1 MAHTNSQKGNY
12 MSDESQII
20 EQASEESIQPL
31 DSASEESAEQPS
43 SSVDSQLQEAVEDAL
58 ANGAS
63 KQEVQNL
70 IKEFQLKVNGKIVN
84 KKIDLSDE
92 NNLKNELQ
100 LAAAARQSMQEA
112 ANLKKLYESEVS
124 RLKQDPFSVLAEL
137 GLDPDQ
143 LAEMRIQQRIEEMKK
158 SPEQVEREKIQAELQ
173 AAREEAN
180 KLKAERD
187 AEQFEKLKEQAA
199 AQIETEIEQ
208 ALDSH
213 KTLPKSRHI
222 VKRIADSM
230 LWAINNGFDDVT
242 AEDVMPLV
250 EKEWRDEMSRL
261 MDDSP
266 EDILEQLIGQRN
278 IERLRAK
285 RLNAMSTSNAKTAAS
300 VKPTAGSVQK
310 QEEQKREKIK
320 QREFFRSLGKR

>member
-1 MAHTNSQKGNY
+1 V
-12 MSDESQII
+12 
-20 EQASEESIQPL
+20 SEESSQENSPESQESIQ
-31 DSASEESAEQPS
+31 ESQP
-43 SSVDSQLQEAVEDAL
+43 VGGQEALQEVVEDAI
-58 ANGAS
+58 ASGAS
-63 KQEVQNL
+63 EKEVKNL
-70 IKEFQLKVNGKIVN
+70 IKEFQLKVNGKMVS

-92 NNLKNELQ
+92 NALRNELQ
-100 LAAAARQSMQEA
+100 LSAAARNAMQES
-112 ANLKKLYESEVS
+112 ANLKKLYESEVN
-124 RLKQDPFSVLAEL
+124 RLRQDPFSVLAEM

-158 SPEQVEREKIQAELQ
+158 SPEQLEREKIQAELQ

-180 KLKAERD
+180 KLKAERES
-187 AEQFEKLKEQAA
+187 EQFEKLKEQAA

-208 ALDSH
+208 ALDAH

-230 LWAINNGFDDVT
+230 LWAMGNGFDEVT

-250 EKEWRDEMSRL
+250 EKEWREEMGRL

-266 EDILEQLIGQRN
+266 EDVLEQLIGQRN

-285 RLNAMSTSNAKTAAS
+285 RLNAMSTSNAKTANS
-300 VKPTAGSVQK
+300 IKPTAGSVQK

-320 QREFFRSLGKR
+320 QRDFFKSLGKKK

>member
-1 MAHTNSQKGNY
+1 
-12 MSDESQII
+12 MSDELQASSEAQEQISPEII
-20 EQASEESIQPL
+20 EGA
-31 DSASEESAEQPS
+31 AEQAAPAQAA
-43 SSVDSQLQEAVEDAL
+43 DQQLQEAVEDAI

-63 KQEVQNL
+63 EKEVKNL
-70 IKEFQLKVNGKIVN
+70 IKEFQLKVNGKVIN

-92 NNLKNELQ
+92 NALKNELQ
-100 LAAAARQSMQEA
+100 LSAAARQAMQEA

-158 SPEQVEREKIQAELQ
+158 SPEQIERERIQAELQ

-180 KLKAERD
+180 RLKAERE
-187 AEQFEKLKEQAA
+187 AEQFEKLKDQAA

-230 LWAINNGFDDVT
+230 LWAINNGYDDVT

-250 EKEWRDEMSRL
+250 EKEWREEMSRL

-266 EDILEQLIGQRN
+266 EDVLEQLIGQRN

-285 RLNAMSTSNAKTAAS
+285 RLNAMATTKTANS
-300 VKPTAGSVQK
+300 VKPTAASVQK
-310 QEEQKREKIK
+310 QEDKPREKIK
-320 QREFFRSLGKR
+320 QRDFFKALGKKK

>member
-1 MAHTNSQKGNY
+1 
-12 MSDESQII
+12 MSEQV
-20 EQASEESIQPL
+20 QASTEAQEQIPSEVIETSSEQQV
-31 DSASEESAEQPS
+31 SSEASPDEA
-43 SSVDSQLQEAVEDAL
+43 LQGAVEDAI
-58 ANGAS
+58 ASGAS
-63 KQEVQNL
+63 EKEIKNL

-84 KKIDLSDE
+84 KRIDLSDE
-92 NNLKNELQ
+92 NALKNELQ
-100 LAAAARQSMQEA
+100 LSAAARQAMQEA

-173 AAREEAN
+173 AAREEARR
-180 KLKAERD
+180 LKEERD
-187 AEQFEKLKEQAA
+187 SEQFEKLKDQAA

-213 KTLPKSRHI
+213 KSLPKSRHI

-230 LWAINNGFDDVT
+230 LWAINNGFEDVT
-242 AEDVMPLV
+242 AEAVMPLV

-285 RLNAMSTSNAKTAAS
+285 RLNVMNTSNTKTAAS

-310 QEEQKREKIK
+310 QEEVKREKIK
-320 QREFFRSLGKR
+320 QRDFFKSLGKK

>member
-1 MAHTNSQKGNY
+1 MSEENS
-12 MSDESQII
+12 SPEV
-20 EQASEESIQPL
+20 SEESSPESPSESQEIPQEAQP
-31 DSASEESAEQPS
+31 AGQEA
-43 SSVDSQLQEAVEDAL
+43 LQEVVEDAI
-58 ANGAS
+58 ASGAS
-63 KQEVQNL
+63 EKEVKNL
-70 IKEFQLKVNGKIVN
+70 IKEFQLKVNGKMVN
-84 KKIDLSDE
+84 KRIDLSDE
-92 NNLKNELQ
+92 NAVRNELQ
-100 LAAAARQSMQEA
+100 LSAAARNAMQES
-112 ANLKKLYESEVS
+112 ANLKKLYESEVN
-124 RLKQDPFSVLAEL
+124 RLRQDPFSVLAEM

-158 SPEQVEREKIQAELQ
+158 SPEQLEREKIQAELQ

-180 KLKAERD
+180 KLKAERES
-187 AEQFEKLKEQAA
+187 EQFEKLKEQAA

-230 LWAINNGFDDVT
+230 LWAMGNGFDEVT

-250 EKEWRDEMSRL
+250 EKEWREEMGRL

-266 EDILEQLIGQRN
+266 EDVLEQLIGQRN

-285 RLNAMSTSNAKTAAS
+285 RLNAMSTSNAKTANS
-300 VKPTAGSVQK
+300 IKPTANSVQK

-320 QREFFRSLGKR
+320 QRDFFKSLGKKK

>member
-1 MAHTNSQKGNY
+1 
-12 MSDESQII
+12 MSEQI
-20 EQASEESIQPL
+20 QASAEAQEQIPSEVIENSSEQT
-31 DSASEESAEQPS
+31 SSEASPNEA
-43 SSVDSQLQEAVEDAL
+43 LQGAVEDAI
-58 ANGAS
+58 ASGAS
-63 KQEVQNL
+63 EKEIKNL

-84 KKIDLSDE
+84 KTIDLSDE
-92 NNLKNELQ
+92 NALRNELQ
-100 LAAAARQSMQEA
+100 LSAAARQAMQEA

-173 AAREEAN
+173 AAREEARR
-180 KLKAERD
+180 LKEERD
-187 AEQFEKLKEQAA
+187 SEQFEKLKDQAA
-199 AQIETEIEQ
+199 VQIETEIEQ

-213 KTLPKSRHI
+213 KSLPKSRHI

-230 LWAINNGFDDVT
+230 LWAINNGFEDVT

-261 MDDSP
+261 MDDSS

-278 IERLRAK
+278 IDRLRAK
-285 RLNAMSTSNAKTAAS
+285 RLNVMNISNAKTAAS

-310 QEEQKREKIK
+310 QEEVKREKIK
-320 QREFFRSLGKR
+320 QRDFFKQLGRKSK

>member
-1 MAHTNSQKGNY
+1 
-12 MSDESQII
+12 MSDESLSQETSQEQVNPEISDAASS
-20 EQASEESIQPL
+20 EQAQASES
-31 DSASEESAEQPS
+31 SADQ
-43 SSVDSQLQEAVEDAL
+43 QLQDAVETAL

-63 KQEVQNL
+63 EKEVKNL
-70 IKEFQLKVNGKIVN
+70 IREFQLKVNGKVIN

-143 LAEMRIQQRIEEMKK
+143 LAEMRIQQRIEQMKK
-158 SPEQVEREKIQAELQ
+158 SPEQLEREKIQAELQ
-173 AAREEAN
+173 AAREETN
-180 KLKAERD
+180 RLKAERE
-187 AEQFEKLKEQAA
+187 AEQFEKLKDQAA

-208 ALDSH
+208 ALDAH
-213 KTLPKSRHI
+213 KSLPKSRHI

-285 RLNAMSTSNAKTAAS
+285 RLNAMNTSNAKNAAS
-300 VKPTAGSVQK
+300 IKSTAGSVQK
-310 QEEQKREKIK
+310 QEEVKREKIK
-320 QREFFRSLGKR
+320 QRDFFRNLGRK

>member
-1 MAHTNSQKGNY
+1 
-12 MSDESQII
+12 MSDELQASAEAAEQINPEI
-20 EQASEESIQPL
+20 AEGAESEQAQASES
-31 DSASEESAEQPS
+31 SADQ
-43 SSVDSQLQEAVEDAL
+43 QLQDAVETAL

-63 KQEVQNL
+63 EKEVKNL
-70 IKEFQLKVNGKIVN
+70 IREFQLKVNGKVIN

-173 AAREEAN
+173 AAREEARR
-180 KLKAERD
+180 LKEERD
-187 AEQFEKLKEQAA
+187 AEQFEKLKDQAA

-208 ALDSH
+208 ALDAH
-213 KTLPKSRHI
+213 KSLPKSRHI

-285 RLNAMSTSNAKTAAS
+285 RLNAMNTSNAKNAASIKSTAAS
-300 VKPTAGSVQK
+300 IQK
-310 QEEQKREKIK
+310 QDDVKREKIK
-320 QREFFRSLGKR
+320 QRDFFRNLGRK

>member
-1 MAHTNSQKGNY
+1 
-12 MSDESQII
+12 MSDEV
-20 EQASEESIQPL
+20 QAS
-31 DSASEESAEQPS
+31 SEATEQISPDVIEGVAEQISGAAPEQ
-43 SSVDSQLQEAVEDAL
+43 QLQEAVEDAI
-58 ANGAS
+58 ASGAS
-63 KQEVQNL
+63 EKEVKSL
-70 IKEFQLKVNGKIVN
+70 IREYQLKVNGKMIN

-92 NNLKNELQ
+92 NSLKNELQ
-100 LAAAARQSMQEA
+100 LAAAARQSMQES
-112 ANLKKLYESEVS
+112 ANLKKLYESEVT
-124 RLKQDPFSVLAEL
+124 RLRQDPFSVLAEL

-173 AAREEAN
+173 AAREESR
-180 KLKAERD
+180 KLKEERD
-187 AEQFEKLKEQAA
+187 AEQFEKLKDQAA
-199 AQIETEIEQ
+199 VQIETEIEQ

-230 LWAINNGFDDVT
+230 LWAINNGYDSVT

-266 EDILEQLIGQRN
+266 EDVLEQLIGQRN

-285 RLNAMSTSNAKTAAS
+285 RLNVLATSNAKTANS

-310 QEEQKREKIK
+310 QDDKPREKIK
-320 QREFFRSLGKR
+320 QRDFFRSIGKKK

>member
-1 MAHTNSQKGNY
+1 MSEENS
-12 MSDESQII
+12 SPEV
-20 EQASEESIQPL
+20 SEESSPESSQEVQESSEQAQP
-31 DSASEESAEQPS
+31 AGEAA
-43 SSVDSQLQEAVEDAL
+43 LQEAVEDAI
-58 ANGAS
+58 ASGAS
-63 KQEVQNL
+63 EKEVKNL
-70 IKEFQLKVNGKIVN
+70 IKEFQLKVNGKVIN

-92 NNLKNELQ
+92 NALRNELQ
-100 LAAAARQSMQEA
+100 LSAAARNAMQES
-112 ANLKKLYESEVS
+112 ANLKKLYESEVN
-124 RLKQDPFSVLAEL
+124 RLRQDPFSVLAEL

-158 SPEQVEREKIQAELQ
+158 SPEQLEREKIQAELQ

-180 KLKAERD
+180 KLKAERES
-187 AEQFEKLKEQAA
+187 EQFEKLKEQAA
-199 AQIETEIEQ
+199 AQIETEIEH
-208 ALDSH
+208 ALDAH

-230 LWAINNGFDDVT
+230 LWAMGNGFDDVT

-250 EKEWRDEMSRL
+250 EKEWREEMGRL

-266 EDILEQLIGQRN
+266 EDVLEQLIGQRN

-285 RLNAMSTSNAKTAAS
+285 RLNAMSASNAKTANS
-300 VKPTAGSVQK
+300 IKPTAGSVQK

-320 QREFFRSLGKR
+320 QRDFFKSLGKKK

>member
-1 MAHTNSQKGNY
+1 
-12 MSDESQII
+12 MSSEVQASSEATEQVSPEII
-20 EQASEESIQPL
+20 EGATEDSGIAVQASSNS
-31 DSASEESAEQPS
+31 D
-43 SSVDSQLQEAVEDAL
+43 LQEAVEDAI

-63 KQEVQNL
+63 EKEVKNL

-92 NNLKNELQ
+92 NNLRNELQ

-173 AAREEAN
+173 AAREESRR
-180 KLKAERD
+180 LKEERE
-187 AEQFEKLKEQAA
+187 AEQFEKLKDQAA
-199 AQIETEIEQ
+199 VQIETEIEQ

-230 LWAINNGFDDVT
+230 LWAINNGFEDVT

-261 MDDSP
+261 MDDSS

-278 IERLRAK
+278 IDRLRAK
-285 RLNAMSTSNAKTAAS
+285 RLNVMNTSNAKTASS
-300 VKPTAGSVQK
+300 VKPTAASVQK
-310 QEEQKREKIK
+310 QEEVKREKIK
-320 QREFFRSLGKR
+320 QRDFFKQLGRKSK

>member
-1 MAHTNSQKGNY
+1 
-12 MSDESQII
+12 MSDEVSV
-20 EQASEESIQPL
+20 SEEVSQEVGSPEVSDQISAGSEG
-31 DSASEESAEQPS
+31 SASEA
-43 SSVDSQLQEAVEDAL
+43 DLQNAVEDAI
-58 ANGAS
+58 ASGAS
-63 KQEVQNL
+63 KKEVQNL
-70 IKEFQLKVNGKIVN
+70 IKEFQLKVNGKVIN
-84 KKIDLSDE
+84 KQIDLSDE
-92 NNLKNELQ
+92 NNLRNELQ

-112 ANLKKLYESEVS
+112 ANLKKLYEKEVG
-124 RLKQDPFSVLAEL
+124 RLKQNPWEVLQEL
-137 GLDPDQ
+137 GLDPDE
-143 LAEMRIQQRIEEMKK
+143 LAELRIQQRIEEMKK
-158 SPEQVEREKIQAELQ
+158 SPEQLERERIQVELQ
-173 AAREEAN
+173 AAREEARR
-180 KLKAERD
+180 LKEERD
-187 AEQFEKLKEQAA
+187 ATQFEQLKEQAA
-199 AQIETEIEQ
+199 AQIEVEIEQ

-285 RLNAMSTSNAKTAAS
+285 RLNAMNTSNAKTAAS
-300 VKPTAGSVQK
+300 IKSTSASVQK
-310 QEEQKREKIK
+310 KNEAPKEKIK
-320 QREFFRSLGKR
+320 QRDFFRNLGRK

>member
-1 MAHTNSQKGNY
+1 MSEENS
-12 MSDESQII
+12 SPE
-20 EQASEESIQPL
+20 ASEESSPEM
-31 DSASEESAEQPS
+31 SESQESFQEAQPS
-43 SSVDSQLQEAVEDAL
+43 GEVALQEAVEDAI
-58 ANGAS
+58 ASGAS
-63 KQEVQNL
+63 EKEVKNL
-70 IKEFQLKVNGKIVN
+70 IKEFQLKVNGKVIN

-92 NNLKNELQ
+92 NALRNELQ
-100 LAAAARQSMQEA
+100 LSAAARNAMQES

-158 SPEQVEREKIQAELQ
+158 SPEQLEREKIQAELQ

-180 KLKAERD
+180 KLRAEREAD
-187 AEQFEKLKEQAA
+187 EFEKLKDQAA

-230 LWAINNGFDDVT
+230 LWAMNNGFEDVS

-250 EKEWRDEMSRL
+250 EREWRDEMSRL

-266 EDILEQLIGQRN
+266 EDVLEQLIGQRN

-285 RLNAMSTSNAKTAAS
+285 RLNAMNSSNAKTAAS
-300 VKPTAGSVQK
+300 IKSTAASVQK
-310 QEEQKREKIK
+310 QEDQKREKIK
-320 QREFFRSLGKR
+320 QREFFRKLGRK

>member
-1 MAHTNSQKGNY
+1 
-12 MSDESQII
+12 MSSEVQASSEATEQVSPEII
-20 EQASEESIQPL
+20 EGATEDSGIEAQASSNS
-31 DSASEESAEQPS
+31 D
-43 SSVDSQLQEAVEDAL
+43 LQEAVEDAI

-63 KQEVQNL
+63 EKEVKNL

-92 NNLKNELQ
+92 NNLRNELQ

-173 AAREEAN
+173 AAREESRR
-180 KLKAERD
+180 LKEERE
-187 AEQFEKLKEQAA
+187 AEQFEKLKDQAA
-199 AQIETEIEQ
+199 VQIETEIEQ

-230 LWAINNGFDDVT
+230 LWAINNGFEDVT

-261 MDDSP
+261 MDDSS

-278 IERLRAK
+278 IDRLRAK
-285 RLNAMSTSNAKTAAS
+285 RLNVMNTSNAKTASS
-300 VKPTAGSVQK
+300 VKPTAASVQK
-310 QEEQKREKIK
+310 QEEVKREKIK
-320 QREFFRSLGKR
+320 QRDFFKALGRKK

>member
-1 MAHTNSQKGNY
+1 
-12 MSDESQII
+12 MSDELQASAEAAEQISPEII
-20 EQASEESIQPL
+20 EGAADQSEAPAQA
-31 DSASEESAEQPS
+31 AEQ
-43 SSVDSQLQEAVEDAL
+43 QLQDAVETAL

-63 KQEVQNL
+63 EKEVKNL
-70 IKEFQLKVNGKIVN
+70 IKEFQLKVNGKVIN

-92 NNLKNELQ
+92 AALKNELQ
-100 LAAAARQSMQEA
+100 LSAAARQAMQEA

-158 SPEQVEREKIQAELQ
+158 SPEQLERERIQAELQ

-180 KLKAERD
+180 RLKAERE
-187 AEQFEKLKEQAA
+187 AEQFEKLKDQAA

-230 LWAINNGFDDVT
+230 LWAMSNGYDDVT

-250 EKEWRDEMSRL
+250 EKEWREEMSRL

-266 EDILEQLIGQRN
+266 EDVLEQLIGQRN

-285 RLNAMSTSNAKTAAS
+285 RLNAMATTKTASS
-300 VKPTAGSVQK
+300 VKPTAASVQK
-310 QEEQKREKIK
+310 QEDKPKQKMK
-320 QREFFRSLGKR
+320 QRDFFRQLGRK

>member
-1 MAHTNSQKGNY
+1 MSEENS
-12 MSDESQII
+12 SPEV
-20 EQASEESIQPL
+20 SEESSQEGSSESQESVQESQPVGGQE
-31 DSASEESAEQPS
+31 A
-43 SSVDSQLQEAVEDAL
+43 LQEVVEDAI
-58 ANGAS
+58 ASGAS
-63 KQEVQNL
+63 EKEVKNL
-70 IKEFQLKVNGKIVN
+70 IKEFQLKVNGKMVS

-92 NNLKNELQ
+92 NALRNELQ
-100 LAAAARQSMQEA
+100 LSAAARNAMQES
-112 ANLKKLYESEVS
+112 ANLKKLYESEVN
-124 RLKQDPFSVLAEL
+124 RLRQDPFSVLAEM

-158 SPEQVEREKIQAELQ
+158 SPEQLEREKIQAELQ

-180 KLKAERD
+180 KLKAERES
-187 AEQFEKLKEQAA
+187 EQFEKLKEQAA

-208 ALDSH
+208 ALDAH

-230 LWAINNGFDDVT
+230 LWAMGNGFDEVT

-250 EKEWRDEMSRL
+250 EKEWREEMGRL

-266 EDILEQLIGQRN
+266 EDVLEQLIGQRN

-285 RLNAMSTSNAKTAAS
+285 RLNAMSTSNAKTANS
-300 VKPTAGSVQK
+300 IKPTAGSVQK

-320 QREFFRSLGKR
+320 QRDFFKSLGKKK

>member
-1 MAHTNSQKGNY
+1 MSEQVASQ
-12 MSDESQII
+12 EAIQEQPEAII
-20 EQASEESIQPL
+20 N
-31 DSASEESAEQPS
+31 DSAQEAESGS
-43 SSVDSQLQEAVEDAL
+43 SGQTQLQEAVEDAI

-63 KQEVQNL
+63 EKEVKNL

-92 NNLKNELQ
+92 NAVRNELQ
-100 LAAAARQSMQEA
+100 LSAAARQAMQET

-124 RLKQDPFSVLAEL
+124 RLRQDPFSVLAEL

-158 SPEQVEREKIQAELQ
+158 SPEQLEKEKIQIELQ
-173 AAREEAN
+173 AAREEAR
-180 KLKAERD
+180 KLKEERES
-187 AEQFEKLKEQAA
+187 EQFEKLKEQAA
-199 AQIETEIEQ
+199 AQIESEIEQ

-230 LWAINNGFDDVT
+230 LWAMNNGYDQVT

-285 RLNAMSTSNAKTAAS
+285 RLNAMNTSNTKTAAS
-300 VKPTAGSVQK
+300 VKPTAASIQK

-320 QREFFRSLGKR
+320 QRDFFRQLGKK

>member
-1 MAHTNSQKGNY
+1 V
-12 MSDESQII
+12 
-20 EQASEESIQPL
+20 SEESSPESPSESQEIPQEAQP
-31 DSASEESAEQPS
+31 AGQEA
-43 SSVDSQLQEAVEDAL
+43 LQEVVEDAI
-58 ANGAS
+58 ASGAS
-63 KQEVQNL
+63 EKEVKNL
-70 IKEFQLKVNGKIVN
+70 IKEFQLKVNGKMVN
-84 KKIDLSDE
+84 KRIDLSDE
-92 NNLKNELQ
+92 NAVRNELQ
-100 LAAAARQSMQEA
+100 LSAAARNAMQES
-112 ANLKKLYESEVS
+112 ANLKKLYESEVN
-124 RLKQDPFSVLAEL
+124 RLRQDPFSVLAEM

-158 SPEQVEREKIQAELQ
+158 SPEQLEREKIQAELQ

-180 KLKAERD
+180 KLKAERES
-187 AEQFEKLKEQAA
+187 EQFEKLKEQAA

-230 LWAINNGFDDVT
+230 LWAMGNGFDEVT

-250 EKEWRDEMSRL
+250 EKEWREEMGRL

-266 EDILEQLIGQRN
+266 EDVLEQLIGQRN

-285 RLNAMSTSNAKTAAS
+285 RLNAMSTSNAKTANS
-300 VKPTAGSVQK
+300 IKPTAGSVQK

-320 QREFFRSLGKR
+320 QRDFFKSLGKKK

>member
-1 MAHTNSQKGNY
+1 MSEEVSSQEVVQ
-12 MSDESQII
+12 ESQ
-20 EQASEESIQPL
+20 EQIPVENQEESQQE
-31 DSASEESAEQPS
+31 AS
-43 SSVDSQLQEAVEDAL
+43 SSEQQNELQDAVETAI

-63 KQEVQNL
+63 EKEVKNL
-70 IKEFQLKVNGKIVN
+70 IKEFQLKVNGKVIN
-84 KKIDLSDE
+84 KTIDLSDE
-92 NNLKNELQ
+92 NALRNELQ
-100 LAAAARQSMQEA
+100 LSAAARQAMQES
-112 ANLKKLYESEVS
+112 ANLKKLYEKELG

-137 GLDPDQ
+137 GLDPDE

-158 SPEQVEREKIQAELQ
+158 SPEQLEREKIQAELQ
-173 AAREEAN
+173 AAREEAQR
-180 KLKAERD
+180 LKEERE

-208 ALDSH
+208 ALDAH

-230 LWAINNGFDDVT
+230 LWAMNNGFEDVT

-266 EDILEQLIGQRN
+266 EEILEQLIGQKN

-285 RLNAMSTSNAKTAAS
+285 RLNAMNTANSKNVAS
-300 VKPTAGSVQK
+300 VKPTAASIQK
-310 QEEQKREKIK
+310 QEDQKKEKIK
-320 QREFFRSLGKR
+320 QRDFFRSLGKKK

>member
-1 MAHTNSQKGNY
+1 
-12 MSDESQII
+12 MSDELQASSEAQEQISPEVI
-20 EQASEESIQPL
+20 ENAAEQANASSEV
-31 DSASEESAEQPS
+31 S
-43 SSVDSQLQEAVEDAL
+43 SDQQLQEAVETAL

-63 KQEVQNL
+63 EKEVKNL
-70 IKEFQLKVNGKIVN
+70 IKEFQLKVNGKVIN

-92 NNLKNELQ
+92 NSLKNELQ

-158 SPEQVEREKIQAELQ
+158 SPEQLERERIQAELQ
-173 AAREEAN
+173 AAREEARR
-180 KLKAERD
+180 LKEERE
-187 AEQFEKLKEQAA
+187 AEQFEKLKDQAA

-230 LWAINNGFDDVT
+230 LWAINNGYEDVT

-285 RLNAMSTSNAKTAAS
+285 RLNAMATTKTANS
-300 VKPTAGSVQK
+300 VKPTAASVQK
-310 QEEQKREKIK
+310 QEDKPREKIK
-320 QREFFRSLGKR
+320 QRDFFKSLGKKK

>member
-1 MAHTNSQKGNY
+1 
-12 MSDESQII
+12 MSDEL
-20 EQASEESIQPL
+20 QAS
-31 DSASEESAEQPS
+31 AEAQEQISPE
-43 SSVDSQLQEAVEDAL
+43 VVEGAADQAAPAQAADQQLQEAVEDAI

-63 KQEVQNL
+63 EKEVKNL
-70 IKEFQLKVNGKIVN
+70 IKEFQLKVNGKVIN

-92 NNLKNELQ
+92 NALKNELQ
-100 LAAAARQSMQEA
+100 LSAAARQAMQEA

-158 SPEQVEREKIQAELQ
+158 SPEQLERERIQAELQ

-180 KLKAERD
+180 RLKAERE
-187 AEQFEKLKEQAA
+187 AEQFEKLKDQAA

-230 LWAINNGFDDVT
+230 LWAINNGYEDVT

-285 RLNAMSTSNAKTAAS
+285 RLNAMATTKTANS
-300 VKPTAGSVQK
+300 VKPTAASVQK
-310 QEEQKREKIK
+310 QEDKPREKIK
-320 QREFFRSLGKR
+320 QRDFFKSLGKKK

>member
-1 MAHTNSQKGNY
+1 MSEENS
-12 MSDESQII
+12 SPEV
-20 EQASEESIQPL
+20 SEESSPESPSESQEIPQEAQP
-31 DSASEESAEQPS
+31 AGQEA
-43 SSVDSQLQEAVEDAL
+43 LQEVVEDAI
-58 ANGAS
+58 ASGAS
-63 KQEVQNL
+63 EKEVKNL
-70 IKEFQLKVNGKIVN
+70 IKEFQLKVNGKMVN
-84 KKIDLSDE
+84 KRIDLSDE
-92 NNLKNELQ
+92 NAVRNELQ
-100 LAAAARQSMQEA
+100 LSAAARNAMQES
-112 ANLKKLYESEVS
+112 ANLKKLYESEVN
-124 RLKQDPFSVLAEL
+124 RLRQDPFSVLAEM

-158 SPEQVEREKIQAELQ
+158 SPEQLEREKIQAELQ

-180 KLKAERD
+180 KLKAERES
-187 AEQFEKLKEQAA
+187 EQFEKLKEQAA

-230 LWAINNGFDDVT
+230 LWAMGNGFDEVT

-250 EKEWRDEMSRL
+250 EKEWREEMGRL

-266 EDILEQLIGQRN
+266 EDVLEQLIGQRN

-285 RLNAMSTSNAKTAAS
+285 RLNAMSTSNAKTANS
-300 VKPTAGSVQK
+300 IKPTAGSVQK

-320 QREFFRSLGKR
+320 QRDFFKSLGKKK

>member
-1 MAHTNSQKGNY
+1 
-12 MSDESQII
+12 MSDESLSQEASQEEISQQPI
-20 EQASEESIQPL
+20 ESSPEQSEEV
-31 DSASEESAEQPS
+31 ASQS
-43 SSVDSQLQEAVEDAL
+43 QEAELQDAVETAI

-63 KQEVQNL
+63 KQEVKNL

-92 NNLKNELQ
+92 NALKNELQ
-100 LAAAARQSMQEA
+100 LSAAARQAMQEA

-158 SPEQVEREKIQAELQ
+158 SPEQLERERIQAELQ

-180 KLKAERD
+180 KLKAERE
-187 AEQFEKLKEQAA
+187 AEQFEKLKDQAA

-230 LWAINNGFDDVT
+230 LWAMNNGFEDVT

-285 RLNAMSTSNAKTAAS
+285 RLNAMSASGVKTATS

-310 QEEQKREKIK
+310 KEEAPKQKIK
-320 QREFFRSLGKR
+320 QRDFFRSLGKK